1 MPTGAGS
8 DAASLST
15 MSLQRAAEGAATLSS
30 GSDLS
35 STVDAAVSSG
45 GRPLDRSVRTQM
57 EGAFDADFGNVRIH
71 TGRAAATSARALQA
85 AAYTQGSDI
94 VFGQG
99 NYAPATGN
107 GRHLLAHELAH
118 VVQQRAGRVAATDTG
133 RGVAVSDPGDRF
145 ERAAEET
152 ARVVTRKISR
162 APAASAETMLGLQA
176 TAGNAAVARWRAA
189 ASDVPVR
196 AAVVQRCGGH
206 PCAGNC
212 DHSEDAHET
221 TEGIAATSPSV
232 SRSTA
237 GTPAIQRAACPATP
251 TRLGDLPLDA
261 ASDCADPGRS
271 VSGERIFFCTDSD
284 VMTDVGEALLTALVP
299 LLMTMETVDLHGFA
313 SPEGPAGR
321 ETVYN
326 MNLSCRRA
334 QSVAARL
341 IASGVPASRISVF
354 KHGGG
359 TEFGSSRPD
368 NRVVV
373 IPISGGG
380 RSQGP
385 ITTRFRVASV
395 SYLACAGCN
404 PFTDDGSLAL
414 SPPATEPA
422 VGSGYRMKHWIEAE
436 VATRDRTHIES
447 GSARVVDSGHSVGIS
462 GYCGTTAPGHILMA
476 AGPGSPAGIT
486 DPVHGEGL
494 QWESELTSQVNV
506 SVPPTLPDAP
516 CGPLGTSPM
525 IPPIRS
531 RFRLR
536 VFADG
541 TKESGFVSA
550 STMPLHYLYDDG
562 QLKMF
567 GGMPVRAAVDFP
579 AWATSTGVSLLQAE
593 TGLKAL
599 RRKCCTRSGARGL
612 VGCPVTCVGG
622 RTDLA
627 PGPGMDVGQ
636 AFIACMGVAA
646 GLAMGSCP
654 TACAAAGA
662 VCTLPTLPANP

>member
-15 MSLQRAAEGAATLSS
+15 LSLQRAAEGAATLSG
-30 GSDLS
+30 GSDLR

-118 VVQQRAGRVAATDTG
+118 VVQQRAGRVAASDTG

-162 APAASAETMLGLQA
+162 APTPSAETMLGLQA

-189 ASDVPVR
+189 ASGVPVG
-196 AAVVQRCGGH
+196 AGVVQRCGGH

-221 TEGIAATSPSV
+221 TEEVTATSSSV

-251 TRLGDLPLDA
+251 TRLGDVPLDA
-261 ASDCADPGRS
+261 ASDCAEPSVS
-271 VSGERIFFCTDSD
+271 VSGERIFFCNDSD
-284 VMTDVGEALLTALVP
+284 VMTDAGEALLTALVP
-299 LLMTMETVDLHGFA
+299 LLMTMDVVDLHGFA

-334 QSVAARL
+334 QAVAARL
-341 IASGVPASRISVF
+341 IASGVPASRINVF

-359 TEFGSSRPD
+359 SEFGSSRPD

-373 IPISGGG
+373 IPIGGGG

-436 VATRDRTHIES
+436 VATRDRIHIES
-447 GSARVVDSGHSVGIS
+447 GTARVLDKGHSVGIG
-462 GYCGTTAPGHILMA
+462 GYCGRTAPALILLTME
-476 AGPGSPAGIT
+476 SVKGIT

-494 QWESELTSQVNV
+494 ECESELASQVNV
-506 SVPPTLPDAP
+506 SVPPTLPGAP
-516 CGPLGTSPM
+516 CGPIGTSPM

-531 RFRLR
+531 RFRIR

-541 TKESGFVSA
+541 TKESGFVST
-550 STMPLHYLYDDG
+550 SKMPLHYLYDDG

-567 GGMPVRAAVDFP
+567 GGTPVRAAVDFP
-579 AWATSTGVSLLQAE
+579 AWATSTGVSLLEAE

-599 RRKCCTRSGARGL
+599 RVACCAGGTGL
-612 VGCPVTCVGG
+612 PGCLSKCVGG
-622 RTDLA
+622 GTVTATGFGIDPTETHLA
-627 PGPGMDVGQ
+627 CLAVG
-636 AFIACMGVAA
+636 A
-646 GLAMGSCP
+646 GLAMRSCP

-662 VCTLPTLPANP
+662 ACTLPKLPANP